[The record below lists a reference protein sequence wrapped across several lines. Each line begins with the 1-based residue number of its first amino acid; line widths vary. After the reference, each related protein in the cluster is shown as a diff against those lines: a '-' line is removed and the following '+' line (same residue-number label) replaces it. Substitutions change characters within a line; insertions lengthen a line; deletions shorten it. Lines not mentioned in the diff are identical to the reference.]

1 MGIRRELR
9 VGLRGGLRE
18 GVRGGLREGLCGV
31 FYGVLCGE
39 LHGYWTARTHKR
51 TKGKKMNLAYVGIE
65 IGDYVMVSAL
75 ESVRIFVPDSV
86 SESVDDF
93 VWVSLRASVNFRLQR
108 PIREERSQ
116 G

>member
-1 MGIRRELR
+1 
-9 VGLRGGLRE
+9 
-18 GVRGGLREGLCGV
+18 
-31 FYGVLCGE
+31 
-39 LHGYWTARTHKR
+39 
-51 TKGKKMNLAYVGIE
+51 MNLENVGYE
-65 IGDYVMVSAL
+65 IWDYVRLSAL

-93 VWVSLRASVNFRLQR
+93 VWVSLRASVNFRLHR